1 MAGKEGMDKGRGGP
15 WAQSGTI
22 SGSFREFWAGVF
34 CGLVLRVF
42 QNLVETIEPVQPRHW
57 KL

>member
-1 MAGKEGMDKGRGGP
+1 M
-15 WAQSGTI
+15 AQSGTI

>member
-1 MAGKEGMDKGRGGP
+1 M
-15 WAQSGTI
+15 AQSGTI

-57 KL
+57 KLGASAPGIPHS